1 MAAIFLINFVSIFF
15 DLLSFAIIARILM
28 SWISGGG
35 GGRARVFLHSVTE
48 PILAPFRR
56 AIPRLGMFDISPIVA
71 LIVLDLARG
80 LIVIFLQGLFL

>member
-35 GGRARVFLHSVTE
+35 GRIRVFLHSVTE
-48 PILAPFRR
+48 PILGPFRR
-56 AIPRLGMFDISPIVA
+56 IIPRLGMFDISPIVA
-71 LIVLDLARG
+71 LIVMDLVRG
-80 LIVIFLQGLFL
+80 LIINILQGLFL